1 MTQLPG
7 LGVPFAPEL
16 LAPERAAPEEER
28 MARPI
33 WSGTLSFGLVTIPVG
48 LHTAVRDLGPHFN
61 LLRESDHSRIRYE
74 KVADKDR
81 RPVGKDDLVKGFEVS
96 KGEFVEVTDEDF
108 AKAAL
113 KKDRVIDILDF
124 VEADQIDDRYFNKP
138 YYLTPGNG
146 GAKAYALLREA
157 IRKADRIGVAKFV
170 MRDKQYLAAIEA
182 IGNALVL
189 TTMRFQ
195 EELVDSKGFDFPKAT
210 EVRGK
215 DLHLAEQLVNTL
227 ASDWNPAKYTNEY
240 RRNLR
245 AVIEAKRKRG
255 KPKLEAADQPE
266 SAQVIDLMERL
277 RKSLG
282 QRKSA
287 PPPRAKGAARA
298 RGKTR
303 RHRAA

>member
-1 MTQLPG
+1 
-7 LGVPFAPEL
+7 
-16 LAPERAAPEEER
+16 

-74 KVADKDR
+74 KVADRDR
-81 RPVGKDDLVKGFEVS
+81 RPVAKEDLVKGFEVA

-124 VEADQIDDRYFNKP
+124 VEAEQIDDRYFNKP

-157 IRKADRIGVAKFV
+157 IRRAGRIGVAKFV

-182 IGNALVL
+182 IGDALVL

-195 EELVDSKGFDFPKAT
+195 EELVDAKGFDFPKAT
-210 EVRGK
+210 DVRGK
-215 DLHLAEQLVNTL
+215 DLQLAEQLVNTL
-227 ASDWNPAKYTNEY
+227 ASDWDPAKYTNEY
-240 RRNLR
+240 RRNLM
-245 AVIEAKRKRG
+245 AVIDAKRKRV
-255 KPKLEAADQPE
+255 KPKLQAADQPE

-287 PPPRAKGAARA
+287 PPPRAKGKA
-298 RGKTR
+298 KTR
-303 RHRAA
+303 RAHKAA

>member
-1 MTQLPG
+1 MMDVDRSRA
-7 LGVPFAPEL
+7 GVPFAPQL
-16 LAPERAAPEEER
+16 MARQRHGAGGST

-74 KVADKDR
+74 KVADADR
-81 RPVGKDDLVKGFEVS
+81 RPVGKEDLVKGYEVS
-96 KGEFVEVTDEDF
+96 KGEYVEVTDEDF

-124 VEADQIDDRYFNKP
+124 VKAEEIDDRYFNKP

-157 IRKADRIGVAKFV
+157 IRRAGRIGVAKFV

-182 IGNALVL
+182 IGSALVL

-195 EELVDSKGFDFPKAT
+195 EELVDAKGFDFPKAT
-210 EVRGK
+210 DVRGK
-215 DLHLAEQLVNTL
+215 DLQLAEQLVNTL
-227 ASDWNPAKYTNEY
+227 ASEWDPAKYTNEY
-240 RRNLR
+240 RRNLM
-245 AVIEAKRKRG
+245 AVIEAKRKRVR
-255 KPKLEAADQPE
+255 PKLEAADQPE

-287 PPPRAKGAARA
+287 PPPRAKRRA
-298 RGKTR
+298 KTR
-303 RHRAA
+303 RAHRAA

>member
-1 MTQLPG
+1 
-7 LGVPFAPEL
+7 
-16 LAPERAAPEEER
+16 

-74 KVADKDR
+74 KVADRDR
-81 RPVGKDDLVKGFEVS
+81 RPVAKDDLVKGYEVA

-124 VEADQIDDRYFNKP
+124 VQAEQIDDRYFNKP
-138 YYLTPGNG
+138 YYLSPGKG
-146 GAKAYALLREA
+146 GEKAYALLREA
-157 IRKADRIGVAKFV
+157 IRRAGRIGVAKFV

-182 IGNALVL
+182 IGDALVL
-189 TTMRFQ
+189 TTMRFE
-195 EELVDSKGFDFPKAT
+195 EELVDPKSFEFPKASD
-210 EVRGK
+210 VRSK
-215 DLHLAEQLVNTL
+215 DLQLAEQLVNTL
-227 ASDWNPAKYTNEY
+227 ASDWDPAKYTNEY
-240 RRNLR
+240 RQNLM
-245 AVIEAKRKRG
+245 AVIEAKRKRV

-282 QRKSA
+282 QRKA
-287 PPPRAKGAARA
+287 AAPPRAKGAPRA
-298 RGKTR
+298 RQAKAKTR

>member
-1 MTQLPG
+1 
-7 LGVPFAPEL
+7 
-16 LAPERAAPEEER
+16 

-81 RPVGKDDLVKGFEVS
+81 RPVGKDDLVKGYEVS
-96 KGEFVEVTDEDF
+96 TGEFVEVTDEDF

-124 VEADQIDDRYFNKP
+124 VKAEQIDDRYFNKP

-170 MRDKQYLAAIEA
+170 MRDRQYLAAIEA

-195 EELVDSKGFDFPKAT
+195 EELVDSKAFEFPKAT
-210 EVRGK
+210 DVRGK
-215 DLHLAEQLVNTL
+215 DLQLAEQLVNTL
-227 ASDWNPAKYTNEY
+227 ASDWDAAKYTNEY
-240 RRNLR
+240 RRNLM
-245 AVIEAKRKRG
+245 AVIEAKRKRS

-282 QRKSA
+282 QRKSSA
-287 PPPRAKGAARA
+287 KPPRAKGAPRSRHAKA
-298 RGKTR
+298 R

>member
-1 MTQLPG
+1 
-7 LGVPFAPEL
+7 
-16 LAPERAAPEEER
+16 

-81 RPVGKDDLVKGFEVS
+81 RPVGKDDLVKGYEVS
-96 KGEFVEVTDEDF
+96 TGEFVEVTDEDF

-124 VEADQIDDRYFNKP
+124 VKAEQIDDRYFNKP

-170 MRDKQYLAAIEA
+170 MRDRQYLAAIEA

-195 EELVDSKGFDFPKAT
+195 EELVDSKAFEFPKAT
-210 EVRGK
+210 DVRGK
-215 DLHLAEQLVNTL
+215 DLQLAEQLVNTL
-227 ASDWNPAKYTNEY
+227 ASDWDAAKYTNEY
-240 RRNLR
+240 RRNLM
-245 AVIEAKRKRG
+245 AVIEAKRKRS
-255 KPKLEAADQPE
+255 KPKLEPADQPE

>member
-1 MTQLPG
+1 
-7 LGVPFAPEL
+7 
-16 LAPERAAPEEER
+16 

-74 KVADKDR
+74 KVADRDR
-81 RPVGKDDLVKGFEVS
+81 RPVAKDDLVKGYEVT

-124 VEADQIDDRYFNKP
+124 VQAEQIDDRYFNKP
-138 YYLTPGNG
+138 YYLSPGKG
-146 GAKAYALLREA
+146 GEKAYALLREA
-157 IRKADRIGVAKFV
+157 IRRAGRIGVAKFV

-182 IGNALVL
+182 IGDALVL
-189 TTMRFQ
+189 TTMRFE
-195 EELVDSKGFDFPKAT
+195 EELVDPKSFEFPKAT
-210 EVRGK
+210 DVRGK
-215 DLHLAEQLVNTL
+215 DLQLAEQLVNTL
-227 ASDWNPAKYTNEY
+227 ASDWDPAKYTNEY
-240 RRNLR
+240 RRNLM
-245 AVIEAKRKRG
+245 AVIEAKRKRVR
-255 KPKLEAADQPE
+255 PKLEAADQPE
-266 SAQVIDLMERL
+266 SAQVIDLMDRL

-287 PPPRAKGAARA
+287 PPPRAKGTPRA

-303 RHRAA
+303 RGHKAA